1 MNHQWSIF
9 GGYPLLDMIS
19 DNKLALRILKAIN
32 MMTFYGLNWVFLFIM
47 IYSVF
52 KIRHN
57 RDRLEVRMEMCIS
70 AACWSFFAGLQYV
83 FYAFSQNV
91 ACKHKHPFFQIMT
104 EYSQVFSYVSIICR
118 DLSVTAC
125 MIYFLVKVN
134 NYEGTIKAQ
143 LEVEDNLSDL
153 VDLSTILDS
162 VAPLYSFSS
171 YLDKHKPDYKFL
183 LKLIKAYRQ
192 YQELMAESG
201 ENREH
206 ANSIAS

>member
-1 MNHQWSIF
+1 
-9 GGYPLLDMIS
+9 
-19 DNKLALRILKAIN
+19 
-32 MMTFYGLNWVFLFIM
+32 
-47 IYSVF
+47 
-52 KIRHN
+52 
-57 RDRLEVRMEMCIS
+57 
-70 AACWSFFAGLQYV
+70 
-83 FYAFSQNV
+83 
-91 ACKHKHPFFQIMT
+91 
-104 EYSQVFSYVSIICR
+104 
-118 DLSVTAC
+118 

-206 ANSIAS
+206 ANSIASQKDFNLMNDKDGELKLLDRRHLDLTERLDIFSQAITDLYKRNIKAF

>member
-1 MNHQWSIF
+1 
-9 GGYPLLDMIS
+9 
-19 DNKLALRILKAIN
+19 
-32 MMTFYGLNWVFLFIM
+32 
-47 IYSVF
+47 
-52 KIRHN
+52 
-57 RDRLEVRMEMCIS
+57 
-70 AACWSFFAGLQYV
+70 
-83 FYAFSQNV
+83 
-91 ACKHKHPFFQIMT
+91 
-104 EYSQVFSYVSIICR
+104 
-118 DLSVTAC
+118 

-192 YQELMAESG
+192 YQELMSESG